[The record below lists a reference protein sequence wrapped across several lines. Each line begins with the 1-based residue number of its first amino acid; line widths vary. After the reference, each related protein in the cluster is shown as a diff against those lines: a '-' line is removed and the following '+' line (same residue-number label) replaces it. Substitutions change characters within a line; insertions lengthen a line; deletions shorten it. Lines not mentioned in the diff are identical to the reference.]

1 MMNKLKKASVLFVLL
16 LAFVLYSSVGAKA
29 IEWGEIQIDDAVGGV
44 GGELYVNIT
53 MTTGGSPIGSTE
65 LAMSFDPYV
74 LEFVRGTNATAGYG
88 TVTVMAAGDGEE
100 TSLDYYI
107 VFRGLVEGSSYIS
120 MVSFM
125 TWTYAGDALYA
136 NWNQGTVTIGPE
148 GAEATGPRGP
158 GAGEGEVFE
167 GAPTGDSA
175 IFQIQGSDFTIFD
188 HFSDAMVPAGFTRD
202 QFNVRGN
209 LHNGMRHNA
218 SGRVFMYAVTGTNDP
233 ILALLDEAADTLW
246 AAEIRNQGGDRFVI
260 VVDQPNVV
268 VPPEFRFNNNFVFGG
283 TQFSAWQSEENPD
296 FNLVYGIS
304 NAGWEGLYIFD
315 SMDETFQRFLGPIVE
330 PEEVEDEAD
339 EPTDLLGRVV
349 SIIRDNIVIVLA
361 AILIVIFL
369 LLIIIIVL
377 SVKVQRRNN
386 ELDELY
392 AEGHGTF
399 DDSDDDYDDYE
410 DDEFEEDE
418 DDYDDDYEVEG
429 DRYHDDGYEDDG
441 YDEVGYDE
449 TDYETGVSYDDDDY
463 DDDDYEDDD
472 YDDDDYDDADEE
484 DDERKDDFNI
494 DFVDL

>member
-1 MMNKLKKASVLFVLL
+1 MMNKIKKVSVLFVLL

-29 IEWGEIQIDDAVGGV
+29 IEWGEIQIEDAVGGV
-44 GGELYVNIT
+44 GGELYVNIHI
-53 MTTGGSPIGSTE
+53 TTGGSPIGSTE
-65 LAMSFDPYV
+65 LTMSFDPYV

-107 VFRGLVEGSSYIS
+107 VFRGLVEGTSYLS
-120 MVSFM
+120 LTQFM
-125 TWTYAGDALYA
+125 TWTYAGEALYA
-136 NWNQGTVTIGPE
+136 NFNYGTITIGPE
-148 GAEATGPRGP
+148 GTEATGPREP
-158 GAGEGEVFE
+158 GAGEDEPFE

-188 HFSDAMVPAGFTRD
+188 HFSDAMVPTGFTRD

-233 ILALLDEAADTLW
+233 ILALLDEASDNLW

-260 VVDQPNVV
+260 VVDQPNVL
-268 VPPEFRFNNNFVFGG
+268 VPPEFRFNNDFFFGG

-304 NAGWEGLYIFD
+304 SAGWEGLYIFD

-330 PEEVEDEAD
+330 PGEEVEDEAD
-339 EPTDLLGRVV
+339 EPTDLLGRMV
-349 SIIRDNIVIVLA
+349 SMIQDNIVIVLA

-392 AEGHGTF
+392 AEGHGSF

-410 DDEFEEDE
+410 DDEFEDDEFEDDE
-418 DDYDDDYEVEG
+418 DDYEYQDDP
-429 DRYHDDGYEDDG
+429 YHDDGYEEDG

-449 TDYETGVSYDDDDY
+449 TDYETGVSYNDDDYDDDY
-463 DDDDYEDDD
+463 DDDDDYEDD
-472 YDDDDYDDADEE
+472 YDDEE